1 MDMLFGTETS
11 ELAVLQV
18 QMQQV
23 QDEKAQLSRVSAE
36 LVNTTDEISR
46 CVFLQQQRN
55 LRRLRQELARKQMH
69 LVLKYTAEAKLEEQM
84 ETVRAKKNVW
94 RICRWRSNLC
104 WTGKLQ
110 SIRCWHVTDGPEK
123 RSG

>member
-1 MDMLFGTETS
+1 MLSGTATS

-36 LVNTTDEISR
+36 LGDSTDEISR
-46 CVFLQQQRN
+46 CVFLQQQRD

-69 LVLKYTAEAKLEEQM
+69 LVLKYTAGVRLGELT
-84 ETVRAKKNVW
+84 ETVRAKKKVW

-110 SIRCWHVTDGPEK
+110 SITCRHVTDGPEK
-123 RSG
+123 RGG